1 MRVRYVLLLTLV
13 LLAFTGIRLTP
24 SEHKRVSDS
33 ADDNVQLRSR
43 NIGRNVV
50 SDTPSTNT
58 IERIKEV
65 RAEIVLFAAKRY
77 HPETISSTEAA
88 YNSEEANQLLY
99 DIVHPEEALQ
109 ILEEM
114 RNSLIYEGKDEIAPE
129 LVKRLGAAIGAT
141 GGMGTA
147 LPWVTAKRSDI
158 VAPPV
163 SQSSHQDEVVMNR
176 GENQTQ
182 SSRWIQIGQFDDEF
196 SFRRTVKPQAEV
208 SERSLSIGADE
219 AQLASASPSLPKSY
233 RLNQNY
239 PNPFNPSTTIE
250 FDIPDKVEDTQ
261 DVKLS
266 IYDIR
271 GRLVRTLV
279 DEKKGSGHYSIAWDG
294 IDEKG
299 KQVSSGVYLY
309 RISVGKF
316 LSVRKM
322 LLTE

>member
-77 HPETISSTEAA
+77 HPETLSSTEAA

-99 DIVHPEEALQ
+99 NIEHPEEALQ

-114 RNSLIYEGKDEIAPE
+114 RNSLIYEGEDEIAPE

-141 GGMGTA
+141 SGRGI
-147 LPWVTAKRSDI
+147 LPITTAKRSDI

-163 SQSSHQDEVVMNR
+163 GKNRHQDEVVLNR
-176 GENQTQ
+176 GDNQTQ

-196 SFRRTVKPQAEV
+196 SIRRTVRPQAEV
-208 SERSLSIGADE
+208 SGKDLSMGVDDTD
-219 AQLASASPSLPKSY
+219 LGDWPKS
-233 RLNQNY
+233 
-239 PNPFNPSTTIE
+239 
-250 FDIPDKVEDTQ
+250 
-261 DVKLS
+261 
-266 IYDIR
+266 
-271 GRLVRTLV
+271 
-279 DEKKGSGHYSIAWDG
+279 
-294 IDEKG
+294 
-299 KQVSSGVYLY
+299 
-309 RISVGKF
+309 
-316 LSVRKM
+316 
-322 LLTE
+322 LLAFHACD